1 MIRDKQGVA
10 GRQDNNNHPAKRDS
24 QSSSS
29 ILCQQDKAIFRF
41 FSLVYSSTSSL
52 SLSLTLSL
60 SLLSLL
66 SLFSLLSFLWFL
78 SLLILFY
85 TPPPILHTLATTVSP
100 RGSIIISHSFT
111 ISLNPPVSDAGRS
124 LRLLNLCN
132 GESSIPFLPCHLYRR
147 LNISK
152 SWK

>member
-1 MIRDKQGVA
+1 MTRDKQGVA
-10 GRQDNNNHPAKRDS
+10 GRQDNNNHPAERDT

-52 SLSLTLSL
+52 SLSLTLSH
-60 SLLSLL
+60 SLSLL

-85 TPPPILHTLATTVSP
+85 TPPPIIHTLATTVSP
-100 RGSIIISHSFT
+100 KGSIILSHSFA

-124 LRLLNLCN
+124 LWLLNLCN
-132 GESSIPFLPCHLYRR
+132 GKSSIPFLPYHLYRS